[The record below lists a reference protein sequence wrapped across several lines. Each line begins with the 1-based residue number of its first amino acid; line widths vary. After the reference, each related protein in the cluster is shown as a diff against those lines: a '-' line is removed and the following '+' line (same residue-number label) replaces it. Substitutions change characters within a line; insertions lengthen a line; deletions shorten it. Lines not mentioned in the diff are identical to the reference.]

1 MTQPKEQT
9 KPQSFYTLRN
19 FTVVL
24 VEDYEF
30 IRNLAS
36 SMLKVFGIGNI
47 IVCKNAKEAIQVIT
61 LNNAQVMQG
70 TTRPIDMILTDW
82 MMPEGSG
89 QELIQWMRNHKS
101 EQIRFMPVIL
111 LTTFASEKVVLGG
124 RDLGVN
130 EILVKPVS
138 AQKIATRILSIIDNP
153 RPFVKTLSFFGPD
166 RRRKD
171 ISRKGEERR
180 KMDADHIVK
189 HDEADAA

>member
-1 MTQPKEQT
+1 MNVAKEPN
-9 KPQSFYTLRN
+9 KPQSYYTLKN

-24 VEDYEF
+24 VEDYDF

-36 SMLKVFGIGNI
+36 SMLKVFGIGNVI
-47 IVCKNAKEAIQVIT
+47 ICKNAKEAIQVIT
-61 LNNAQVMQG
+61 MNNAQVMQG

-111 LTTFASEKVVLGG
+111 LTTFASEKVVTGA
-124 RDLGVN
+124 RDFGVN

-171 ISRKGEERR
+171 VARKGEDRR
-180 KMDADHIVK
+180 KMAADQIVK
-189 HDEADAA
+189 HTEGDAA